1 MLKIRFDL
9 ESPYRPR
16 EKCWVQAAITAAGVL
31 GSAALNSAAQS
42 GANSKNVQMNR
53 ETNVMNQAINERQIQ
68 GQRELAEYQNQW
80 NLDQWN
86 RENAYNDPS
95 AQVARLKAAGIN
107 PYFQSGVSTGEA
119 GSLQGS
125 TPAQPSAIPMQE
137 GHVNPIDYSMV
148 SQGVQAFMN
157 NQLLQTQIDRG
168 AADAQIAEANA
179 RVQSLRNAHELLKIA
194 NDASR
199 SEYERDMARSTLRVQ
214 QATEQN
220 QIYHSGLMNDISQQ
234 QVYELQAKI
243 AGQNIQNA
251 ISSID
256 SHYRA
261 RLNAAQLRSYNANI
275 NEAFAAARAHDAT
288 AANQYAQK
296 AVAEF
301 TAAGIAIDNKTKEK
315 LNEAILD
322 KAWTEAE
329 QANDDRLFNI
339 LDKNFQYQGKVG
351 NYFPMQS
358 GQFSAKE
365 RYDAWYRRNR
375 ARNFKK

>member
-16 EKCWVQAAITAAGVL
+16 EKCWVQAAITAAGIL
-31 GSAALNSAAQS
+31 GSAALNSASQA

-53 ETNVMNQAINERQIQ
+53 ETNAMNQAINERQIQ

-125 TPAQPSAIPMQE
+125 TPAQPSAIPMQA

-148 SQGVQAFMN
+148 TQGVQAFMN

-199 SEYERDMARSTLRVQ
+199 SEYERDMARSTLHVQ

-234 QVYELQAKI
+234 QVYELQEKI
-243 AGQNIQNA
+243 AGQKIQNA

-261 RLNAAQLRSYNANI
+261 RLNAAQLRSYYANI
-275 NEAFAAARAHDAT
+275 NEAFAAARAHDGT

-329 QANDDRLFNI
+329 QANDNRLFNI